1 MVAVADF
8 SRLVSS
14 IYEAAVTPQHWELA
28 IRDIQCALG
37 GTGGA
42 LLQGEGSVWSFHDY
56 TIPAAAMQSYTDH
69 YHRSDYVLAAMR
81 TADVGLVQTG
91 PQVVVP
97 NRDPEFY
104 ADWMRP
110 NELEDGLFVRLT
122 GEPQPTC
129 FVIASSKVGFDS
141 ADRVALFSIC
151 SRRCERRTGSHRWRT
166 VSSRWPERSRSCGTE
181 SWWWRAKAW
190 W

>member
-81 TADVGLVQTG
+81 TADVGLAQTD
-91 PQVVVP
+91 
-97 NRDPEFY
+97 RKSLSRT
-104 ADWMRP
+104 AIR
-110 NELEDGLFVRLT
+110 
-122 GEPQPTC
+122 
-129 FVIASSKVGFDS
+129 SST
-141 ADRVALFSIC
+141 
-151 SRRCERRTGSHRWRT
+151 RTGCGPTNSRTGCSSAHR
-166 VSSRWPERSRSCGTE
+166 
-181 SWWWRAKAW
+181 RAATHLLRHRVVEGRL
-190 W
+190 